1 MVAVSNSCKHCPAQ
15 CDPLGGYNLSQRY
28 MRAGCSMFGE
38 IPIKLDGNWSV
49 IKKPHT
55 QPPQTFLLLRE
66 RQMGVEYYRI

>member
-1 MVAVSNSCKHCPAQ
+1 
-15 CDPLGGYNLSQRY
+15 

-49 IKKPHT
+49 IKEPHT